1 LCGQVARR
9 DDARLARR
17 LYRKQVVDGVYRLDE
32 GAWLDDFFQFLQ
44 AVGVMALLEQVH
56 GRAIYRAMVP
66 VVQYGLLYG
75 VKTLVGMESMHALAG
90 LLCSDEALMRLVG
103 FKVQQVSQG
112 MCQRG
117 ASQQQGERSPGL
129 MCPDTVAKHIVKWD
143 LRDLEAVFNGSI
155 RAVAK
160 VGVFGAT
167 VTGIAD
173 GTDLATT
180 AGSIGC
186 GQVTRKVRIED
197 KRGREHKIEV
207 TIYGWKVLWLIDAAT
222 KIHLAVKVGK
232 IDDHATHWTR
242 ALVAQARTNL
252 AGVARLHTVLFA
264 KGFLA
269 GSDLWWLEQHG
280 IIFVVPAQTTM
291 AVVVDAR
298 AQASAGEDITV
309 GRRVHTVRHG
319 QGRTAGP
326 ERLETE
332 VVGISALTT
341 SDQYGP
347 PEHVRHANRRDFQA
361 NLLNAVVGRKWQ
373 GKAYGPG
380 GKTVFLTHAAED
392 TPLQPFDDDD
402 DRSLIE
408 HCCSKAC
415 QQP

>member
-32 GAWLDDFFQFLQ
+32 GARLDDFFRFLQ

-117 ASQQQGERSPGL
+117 TSQQQGERSPGL
-129 MCPDTVAKHIVKWD
+129 MYPDTVAKHIVKWD

-155 RAVAK
+155 RTVAK

-180 AGSIGC
+180 AGSTGC

-197 KRGREHKIEV
+197 NEV
-207 TIYGWKVLWLIDAAT
+207 GST
-222 KIHLAVKVGK
+222 KS
-232 IDDHATHWTR
+232 R
-242 ALVAQARTNL
+242 
-252 AGVARLHTVLFA
+252 
-264 KGFLA
+264 
-269 GSDLWWLEQHG
+269 
-280 IIFVVPAQTTM
+280 
-291 AVVVDAR
+291 
-298 AQASAGEDITV
+298 
-309 GRRVHTVRHG
+309 
-319 QGRTAGP
+319 
-326 ERLETE
+326 
-332 VVGISALTT
+332 
-341 SDQYGP
+341 
-347 PEHVRHANRRDFQA
+347 
-361 NLLNAVVGRKWQ
+361 
-373 GKAYGPG
+373 
-380 GKTVFLTHAAED
+380 
-392 TPLQPFDDDD
+392 
-402 DRSLIE
+402 
-408 HCCSKAC
+408 
-415 QQP
+415 